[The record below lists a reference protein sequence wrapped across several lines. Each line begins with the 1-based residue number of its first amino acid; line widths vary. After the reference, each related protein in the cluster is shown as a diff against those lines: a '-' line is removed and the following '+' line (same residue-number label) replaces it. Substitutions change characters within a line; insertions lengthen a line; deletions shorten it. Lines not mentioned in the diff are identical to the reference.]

1 MRLFTLTLALTLT
14 AAAQQPKPNQLLQT
28 AEAAQQ
34 AGDLPAAIR
43 DYRALIEL
51 HPNFI
56 DAHLGLGAALT
67 QHADYDAAIQEF
79 TTALALAKNK
89 QQQPDILLALGLA
102 YYKKGDFLHAKP
114 QFQAV
119 LDLQPENI
127 NPKKIRPDTIQ
138 AATMLGQCDL
148 KLNDPE
154 AALAVLQPR
163 AFLADQNVEFARA
176 IAFALIRTGSL
187 HNGTQVLRHVAEAT
201 NTPTLLVITGAVSL
215 ENDEYED
222 ARRDL
227 ETVHRIN
234 PTLAGVDSLLGLDR
248 MRSADPYAAENAFRE
263 AVRNQPD
270 DYLANL
276 YLGVILLQRRDRAAA
291 KPWLDRAIEL
301 QPALPPTLAD
311 ESITLSPASELD
323 PAVDMLRKVATENPT
338 WPEPHI
344 LLVSLYDKLHQ
355 PNQAAAEQKIA
366 ATFTAKP

>member
-43 DYRALIEL
+43 DYRALIES

-67 QHADYDAAIQEF
+67 QHAEYDDAIQEF
-79 TTALALAKNK
+79 TTALSLAKNK
-89 QQQPDILLALGLA
+89 PQPEILLALGMA
-102 YYKKGDFLHAKP
+102 YYKKGDYLHAKSP
-114 QFQAV
+114 FQTV
-119 LDLQPENI
+119 LDMQPENI

-187 HNGTQVLRHVAEAT
+187 HNGTQVLRRVAEAT
-201 NTPTLLVITGAVSL
+201 NTPTLLAVTGAISL

-248 MRSADPYAAENAFRE
+248 MRSADPYAAETVFRE
-263 AVRNQPD
+263 ALRNQPD

-291 KPWLDRAIEL
+291 KPWLDHALEL
-301 QPALPPTLAD
+301 QPSMPPTLAD

-323 PAVDMLRKVATENPT
+323 PAVDLLQKIATANPT
-338 WPEPHI
+338 WPEPHV
-344 LLVSLYDKLHQ
+344 LLASLYDKLHQ

-366 ATFTAKP
+366 ANLSPTQH